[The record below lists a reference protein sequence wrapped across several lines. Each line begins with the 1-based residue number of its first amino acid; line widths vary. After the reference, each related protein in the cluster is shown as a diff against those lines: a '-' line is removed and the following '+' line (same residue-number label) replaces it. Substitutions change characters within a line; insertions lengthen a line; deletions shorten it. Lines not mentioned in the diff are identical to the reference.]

1 MNSLTDLNLLALF
14 RTSDE
19 EIVHRVRQSL
29 GYEISASDLDIIKI
43 VHAALPAPPDAAH
56 TAIPKGETK

>member
-1 MNSLTDLNLLALF
+1 MADEMNSLTDLNLLALF

-29 GYEISASDLDIIKI
+29 GYEMGASDRDIIKI
-43 VHAALPAPPDAAH
+43 VHAALPVKPL
-56 TAIPKGETK
+56 